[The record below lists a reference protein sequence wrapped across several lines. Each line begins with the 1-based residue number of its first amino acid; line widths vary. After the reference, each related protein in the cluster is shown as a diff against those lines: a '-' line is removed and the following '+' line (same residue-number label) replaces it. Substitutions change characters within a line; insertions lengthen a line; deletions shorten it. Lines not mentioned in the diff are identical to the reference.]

1 MYRIFLVEDDE
12 TIAKLVRRHL
22 EKWDYDV
29 HVVQKFDA
37 VMSEFASF
45 DPQLV
50 LMDIGL
56 PFYNGYHWCTEIRRV
71 SKVPVV
77 FLSSAADNMNI
88 VMAVSMGADDF
99 IAKPFDLDVLTVKIQ
114 AIIRRCYDF
123 GANNSVLEHNG
134 AMLNISD
141 ATITYD
147 DKRLELTKNELKI
160 LQTLFD
166 NKERI
171 VSRSLLMEKLWESDA
186 YVDENTLSVNVNRLR
201 KKLDSI
207 GLESFIVTKKG
218 LGYRLGWEVMAKI
231 QNKPHLTNF
240 IKQNYIWILMIVTMS
255 CIHLLYMYLIGARKQ
270 DLVYAAVLDAILLL
284 ITVLVGFFRY
294 SSKVKALSNALKR
307 PVEEQAQLPEATDD
321 VEILYHGLLENQ
333 SIARSESESSAA
345 IRQSQ
350 MRDYY
355 SMWVHQIKTPIS
367 AMKLLLEAERE
378 ELGQLICDDEQSQCQ
393 TADRTGG
400 NIGAAG
406 LNAALKQQAVL
417 TELSDNMDSLEDEL
431 FRIEEYVSMALQ
443 YQRVSSTENDFVLE
457 KVSVDGVIRDTIK
470 KYAKIMIRR
479 HIGINYSGT
488 GQKVYTDG
496 KWLAFMLEQ
505 ILSNAIKY
513 TPHGVVTIE
522 TAEEK
527 DRFFITIK
535 DTGIGIKA
543 EDLPRVFEKGYTG
556 YNGHADKKATGIGLY
571 LCRQMADKLGHT
583 IRMESEIG
591 KGTKVW
597 IGFDLDYAD
606 VRD

>member
-1 MYRIFLVEDDE
+1 
-12 TIAKLVRRHL
+12 
-22 EKWDYDV
+22 
-29 HVVQKFDA
+29 
-37 VMSEFASF
+37 
-45 DPQLV
+45 
-50 LMDIGL
+50 
-56 PFYNGYHWCTEIRRV
+56 
-71 SKVPVV
+71 
-77 FLSSAADNMNI
+77 
-88 VMAVSMGADDF
+88 
-99 IAKPFDLDVLTVKIQ
+99 
-114 AIIRRCYDF
+114 
-123 GANNSVLEHNG
+123 
-134 AMLNISD
+134 
-141 ATITYD
+141 
-147 DKRLELTKNELKI
+147 
-160 LQTLFD
+160 
-166 NKERI
+166 
-171 VSRSLLMEKLWESDA
+171 
-186 YVDENTLSVNVNRLR
+186 
-201 KKLDSI
+201 
-207 GLESFIVTKKG
+207 
-218 LGYRLGWEVMAKI
+218 
-231 QNKPHLTNF
+231 
-240 IKQNYIWILMIVTMS
+240 MIVTMS

-270 DLVYAAVLDAILLL
+270 DVVYAAVLDAILLL
-284 ITVLVGFFRY
+284 ITVFVGYLRY
-294 SSKVKALSNALKR
+294 SIKVKVLSNALKR

-321 VEILYHGLLENQ
+321 AEILYHRLLENQ

-345 IRQSQ
+345 VRQSR

-378 ELGQLICDDEQSQCQ
+378 ELGLLICDEE
-393 TADRTGG
+393 
-400 NIGAAG
+400 
-406 LNAALKQQAVL
+406 QQASL
-417 TELSDNMDSLEDEL
+417 KELSDNVALFEDEL

-488 GQKVYTDG
+488 GQEVYTDG

-513 TPHGVVTIE
+513 TPQGFVTIE

-583 IRMESEIG
+583 IRMESELG

-606 VRD
+606 TRD

>member
-1 MYRIFLVEDDE
+1 
-12 TIAKLVRRHL
+12 
-22 EKWDYDV
+22 
-29 HVVQKFDA
+29 
-37 VMSEFASF
+37 
-45 DPQLV
+45 
-50 LMDIGL
+50 
-56 PFYNGYHWCTEIRRV
+56 
-71 SKVPVV
+71 
-77 FLSSAADNMNI
+77 
-88 VMAVSMGADDF
+88 
-99 IAKPFDLDVLTVKIQ
+99 
-114 AIIRRCYDF
+114 
-123 GANNSVLEHNG
+123 
-134 AMLNISD
+134 
-141 ATITYD
+141 
-147 DKRLELTKNELKI
+147 
-160 LQTLFD
+160 
-166 NKERI
+166 
-171 VSRSLLMEKLWESDA
+171 
-186 YVDENTLSVNVNRLR
+186 
-201 KKLDSI
+201 
-207 GLESFIVTKKG
+207 
-218 LGYRLGWEVMAKI
+218 MAKT

-240 IKQNYIWILMIVTMS
+240 IKQNYIWILMIITMS

-270 DLVYAAVLDAILLL
+270 DVVYAAVLDAILLL
-284 ITVLVGFFRY
+284 IIVLVGFFRY

-321 VEILYHGLLENQ
+321 VQILYHRLLENQ

-345 IRQSQ
+345 VRQSQ

-378 ELGQLICDDEQSQCQ
+378 ELGQLMCDEEP
-393 TADRTGG
+393 
-400 NIGAAG
+400 
-406 LNAALKQQAVL
+406 QATL
-417 TELSDNMDSLEDEL
+417 TELSDNLDSFEDEL
-431 FRIEEYVSMALQ
+431 FRIEEYVGMALQ

-457 KVSVDGVIRDTIK
+457 KISLDGVIRDTIK

-488 GQKVYTDG
+488 KKQVYTDE
-496 KWLAFMLEQ
+496 KWLAFILEQ

-513 TPHGVVTIE
+513 TPQGFVTIE

-527 DRFFITIK
+527 DRFFITVK

-583 IRMESEIG
+583 IRMESELG

-606 VRD
+606 TRD

>member
-1 MYRIFLVEDDE
+1 
-12 TIAKLVRRHL
+12 
-22 EKWDYDV
+22 
-29 HVVQKFDA
+29 
-37 VMSEFASF
+37 
-45 DPQLV
+45 
-50 LMDIGL
+50 
-56 PFYNGYHWCTEIRRV
+56 
-71 SKVPVV
+71 
-77 FLSSAADNMNI
+77 
-88 VMAVSMGADDF
+88 
-99 IAKPFDLDVLTVKIQ
+99 
-114 AIIRRCYDF
+114 
-123 GANNSVLEHNG
+123 
-134 AMLNISD
+134 
-141 ATITYD
+141 
-147 DKRLELTKNELKI
+147 
-160 LQTLFD
+160 
-166 NKERI
+166 
-171 VSRSLLMEKLWESDA
+171 
-186 YVDENTLSVNVNRLR
+186 
-201 KKLDSI
+201 
-207 GLESFIVTKKG
+207 
-218 LGYRLGWEVMAKI
+218 MAKI

-240 IKQNYIWILMIVTMS
+240 IKRNYIWILMIVTMS
-255 CIHLLYMYLIGARKQ
+255 CVHLLYMYLIGARKQ

-307 PVEEQAQLPEATDD
+307 PVEEQAKLPEATDD
-321 VEILYHGLLENQ
+321 VEMLYHRLLENQ
-333 SIARSESESSAA
+333 SIARSEAESSAA

-378 ELGQLICDDEQSQCQ
+378 ELGLLICDEE
-393 TADRTGG
+393 
-400 NIGAAG
+400 
-406 LNAALKQQAVL
+406 QQASL
-417 TELSDNMDSLEDEL
+417 KELSDNVASFEDEL

-488 GQKVYTDG
+488 GQDVYTDG

-513 TPHGVVTIE
+513 TPQGGVTIE

>member
-1 MYRIFLVEDDE
+1 
-12 TIAKLVRRHL
+12 
-22 EKWDYDV
+22 
-29 HVVQKFDA
+29 
-37 VMSEFASF
+37 
-45 DPQLV
+45 
-50 LMDIGL
+50 
-56 PFYNGYHWCTEIRRV
+56 
-71 SKVPVV
+71 
-77 FLSSAADNMNI
+77 
-88 VMAVSMGADDF
+88 
-99 IAKPFDLDVLTVKIQ
+99 
-114 AIIRRCYDF
+114 
-123 GANNSVLEHNG
+123 
-134 AMLNISD
+134 
-141 ATITYD
+141 
-147 DKRLELTKNELKI
+147 
-160 LQTLFD
+160 
-166 NKERI
+166 
-171 VSRSLLMEKLWESDA
+171 
-186 YVDENTLSVNVNRLR
+186 
-201 KKLDSI
+201 
-207 GLESFIVTKKG
+207 
-218 LGYRLGWEVMAKI
+218 
-231 QNKPHLTNF
+231 
-240 IKQNYIWILMIVTMS
+240 MIVTMS

-270 DLVYAAVLDAILLL
+270 DVVYAAVLDAMIII
-284 ITVLVGFFRY
+284 ITVLAGFLGY
-294 SSKVKALSNALKR
+294 SSKVKALSNALER
-307 PVEEQAQLPEATDD
+307 PVEEQAQLPEAADD
-321 VEILYHGLLENQ
+321 VEMLYHRLLENQ

-378 ELGQLICDDEQSQCQ
+378 ELGLLICDEE
-393 TADRTGG
+393 
-400 NIGAAG
+400 
-406 LNAALKQQAVL
+406 QQASL
-417 TELSDNMDSLEDEL
+417 KELSDNVASFEDEL

-488 GQKVYTDG
+488 GQDVYTDG

-513 TPHGVVTIE
+513 TPQGGVTIE

-583 IRMESEIG
+583 IRMESELG

-606 VRD
+606 TRD

>member
-1 MYRIFLVEDDE
+1 
-12 TIAKLVRRHL
+12 
-22 EKWDYDV
+22 
-29 HVVQKFDA
+29 
-37 VMSEFASF
+37 
-45 DPQLV
+45 
-50 LMDIGL
+50 
-56 PFYNGYHWCTEIRRV
+56 
-71 SKVPVV
+71 
-77 FLSSAADNMNI
+77 
-88 VMAVSMGADDF
+88 
-99 IAKPFDLDVLTVKIQ
+99 
-114 AIIRRCYDF
+114 
-123 GANNSVLEHNG
+123 
-134 AMLNISD
+134 
-141 ATITYD
+141 
-147 DKRLELTKNELKI
+147 
-160 LQTLFD
+160 
-166 NKERI
+166 
-171 VSRSLLMEKLWESDA
+171 
-186 YVDENTLSVNVNRLR
+186 
-201 KKLDSI
+201 
-207 GLESFIVTKKG
+207 
-218 LGYRLGWEVMAKI
+218 
-231 QNKPHLTNF
+231 
-240 IKQNYIWILMIVTMS
+240 MIVTMS

-321 VEILYHGLLENQ
+321 VEMLYHRLLENQ

-378 ELGQLICDDEQSQCQ
+378 ELGQLICDDEQSQY
-393 TADRTGG
+393 
-400 NIGAAG
+400 
-406 LNAALKQQAVL
+406 L
-417 TELSDNMDSLEDEL
+417 LSDNMDSFEDEL

-488 GQKVYTDG
+488 GQEVYTDG

-513 TPHGVVTIE
+513 TPQGFVTIE

-597 IGFDLDYAD
+597 IGFELDYAD

>member
-1 MYRIFLVEDDE
+1 
-12 TIAKLVRRHL
+12 
-22 EKWDYDV
+22 
-29 HVVQKFDA
+29 
-37 VMSEFASF
+37 
-45 DPQLV
+45 
-50 LMDIGL
+50 
-56 PFYNGYHWCTEIRRV
+56 
-71 SKVPVV
+71 
-77 FLSSAADNMNI
+77 
-88 VMAVSMGADDF
+88 
-99 IAKPFDLDVLTVKIQ
+99 
-114 AIIRRCYDF
+114 
-123 GANNSVLEHNG
+123 
-134 AMLNISD
+134 
-141 ATITYD
+141 
-147 DKRLELTKNELKI
+147 
-160 LQTLFD
+160 
-166 NKERI
+166 
-171 VSRSLLMEKLWESDA
+171 
-186 YVDENTLSVNVNRLR
+186 
-201 KKLDSI
+201 
-207 GLESFIVTKKG
+207 
-218 LGYRLGWEVMAKI
+218 
-231 QNKPHLTNF
+231 
-240 IKQNYIWILMIVTMS
+240 MIVTMS

-270 DLVYAAVLDAILLL
+270 DVVYAAVLDAILLL

-321 VEILYHGLLENQ
+321 VEMLYQRLLENQ

-367 AMKLLLEAERE
+367 AMKLLLEVERE
-378 ELGQLICDDEQSQCQ
+378 ELGQLICDDEQSQY
-393 TADRTGG
+393 
-400 NIGAAG
+400 
-406 LNAALKQQAVL
+406 L
-417 TELSDNMDSLEDEL
+417 LSDNMDSFEDEL
-431 FRIEEYVSMALQ
+431 FRIEEYVGMALQ

-470 KYAKIMIRR
+470 KYEKIMIRR

-488 GQKVYTDG
+488 GQEVYTDG

-513 TPHGVVTIE
+513 TPQGVVTIE

-597 IGFDLDYAD
+597 IGFDLDCAD
-606 VRD
+606 TRD

>member
-1 MYRIFLVEDDE
+1 
-12 TIAKLVRRHL
+12 
-22 EKWDYDV
+22 
-29 HVVQKFDA
+29 
-37 VMSEFASF
+37 
-45 DPQLV
+45 
-50 LMDIGL
+50 
-56 PFYNGYHWCTEIRRV
+56 
-71 SKVPVV
+71 
-77 FLSSAADNMNI
+77 
-88 VMAVSMGADDF
+88 
-99 IAKPFDLDVLTVKIQ
+99 
-114 AIIRRCYDF
+114 
-123 GANNSVLEHNG
+123 
-134 AMLNISD
+134 
-141 ATITYD
+141 
-147 DKRLELTKNELKI
+147 
-160 LQTLFD
+160 
-166 NKERI
+166 
-171 VSRSLLMEKLWESDA
+171 
-186 YVDENTLSVNVNRLR
+186 
-201 KKLDSI
+201 
-207 GLESFIVTKKG
+207 
-218 LGYRLGWEVMAKI
+218 MAKT

-270 DLVYAAVLDAILLL
+270 DLVYAVVLDAILLL

-307 PVEEQAQLPEATDD
+307 PVEEQAQLPEAIDD
-321 VEILYHGLLENQ
+321 VEMLYQRLLENQ
-333 SIARSESESSAA
+333 SIARSEAESSAA

-367 AMKLLLEAERE
+367 AMKLLLEVERE
-378 ELGQLICDDEQSQCQ
+378 ELGQLICDDEQSQY
-393 TADRTGG
+393 
-400 NIGAAG
+400 
-406 LNAALKQQAVL
+406 L
-417 TELSDNMDSLEDEL
+417 LSDNMDSFEDEL

-488 GQKVYTDG
+488 GQEVYTDG

-513 TPHGVVTIE
+513 TPQGVVTIE

-543 EDLPRVFEKGYTG
+543 DDLPRVFEKGYTG

-591 KGTKVW
+591 KETKVW

-606 VRD
+606 TRD

>member
-1 MYRIFLVEDDE
+1 
-12 TIAKLVRRHL
+12 
-22 EKWDYDV
+22 
-29 HVVQKFDA
+29 
-37 VMSEFASF
+37 
-45 DPQLV
+45 
-50 LMDIGL
+50 
-56 PFYNGYHWCTEIRRV
+56 
-71 SKVPVV
+71 
-77 FLSSAADNMNI
+77 
-88 VMAVSMGADDF
+88 
-99 IAKPFDLDVLTVKIQ
+99 
-114 AIIRRCYDF
+114 
-123 GANNSVLEHNG
+123 
-134 AMLNISD
+134 
-141 ATITYD
+141 
-147 DKRLELTKNELKI
+147 
-160 LQTLFD
+160 
-166 NKERI
+166 
-171 VSRSLLMEKLWESDA
+171 
-186 YVDENTLSVNVNRLR
+186 
-201 KKLDSI
+201 
-207 GLESFIVTKKG
+207 
-218 LGYRLGWEVMAKI
+218 MAKI

-294 SSKVKALSNALKR
+294 SSKVKALSNALKC
-307 PVEEQAQLPEATDD
+307 PVEEQAQLQEATDD
-321 VEILYHGLLENQ
+321 VEMLYHRLLENQ

-378 ELGQLICDDEQSQCQ
+378 ALGQLICDDEQSQCHIG
-393 TADRTGG
+393 DMTGG
-400 NIGAAG
+400 NIGAA
-406 LNAALKQQAVL
+406 LKQQAAL
-417 TELSDNMDSLEDEL
+417 TELSDNVASFEDEL

-488 GQKVYTDG
+488 GQEVYTDG

-513 TPHGVVTIE
+513 TPQGVVTIE

-527 DRFFITIK
+527 ERFFITIK

-597 IGFDLDYAD
+597 IGFDLDYTD

>member
-1 MYRIFLVEDDE
+1 
-12 TIAKLVRRHL
+12 
-22 EKWDYDV
+22 
-29 HVVQKFDA
+29 
-37 VMSEFASF
+37 
-45 DPQLV
+45 
-50 LMDIGL
+50 
-56 PFYNGYHWCTEIRRV
+56 
-71 SKVPVV
+71 
-77 FLSSAADNMNI
+77 
-88 VMAVSMGADDF
+88 
-99 IAKPFDLDVLTVKIQ
+99 
-114 AIIRRCYDF
+114 
-123 GANNSVLEHNG
+123 
-134 AMLNISD
+134 
-141 ATITYD
+141 
-147 DKRLELTKNELKI
+147 
-160 LQTLFD
+160 
-166 NKERI
+166 
-171 VSRSLLMEKLWESDA
+171 
-186 YVDENTLSVNVNRLR
+186 
-201 KKLDSI
+201 
-207 GLESFIVTKKG
+207 
-218 LGYRLGWEVMAKI
+218 MAKI

-270 DLVYAAVLDAILLL
+270 DLVYAAALDAILLL

-321 VEILYHGLLENQ
+321 VEMLYQRLLENQ

-367 AMKLLLEAERE
+367 AMKLLLEVERE
-378 ELGQLICDDEQSQCQ
+378 ELGQLICDDEQSQY
-393 TADRTGG
+393 
-400 NIGAAG
+400 
-406 LNAALKQQAVL
+406 L
-417 TELSDNMDSLEDEL
+417 LSDNMDSFEDEL

-488 GQKVYTDG
+488 GQEVYTDG

-513 TPHGVVTIE
+513 TPQGFVTIE

-606 VRD
+606 TRD

>member
-1 MYRIFLVEDDE
+1 
-12 TIAKLVRRHL
+12 
-22 EKWDYDV
+22 
-29 HVVQKFDA
+29 
-37 VMSEFASF
+37 
-45 DPQLV
+45 
-50 LMDIGL
+50 
-56 PFYNGYHWCTEIRRV
+56 
-71 SKVPVV
+71 
-77 FLSSAADNMNI
+77 
-88 VMAVSMGADDF
+88 
-99 IAKPFDLDVLTVKIQ
+99 
-114 AIIRRCYDF
+114 
-123 GANNSVLEHNG
+123 
-134 AMLNISD
+134 
-141 ATITYD
+141 
-147 DKRLELTKNELKI
+147 
-160 LQTLFD
+160 
-166 NKERI
+166 
-171 VSRSLLMEKLWESDA
+171 
-186 YVDENTLSVNVNRLR
+186 
-201 KKLDSI
+201 
-207 GLESFIVTKKG
+207 
-218 LGYRLGWEVMAKI
+218 
-231 QNKPHLTNF
+231 
-240 IKQNYIWILMIVTMS
+240 MIVTMS

-321 VEILYHGLLENQ
+321 VEILYHRLLENQ

-378 ELGQLICDDEQSQCQ
+378 ELGQLMCDDEQSQC
-393 TADRTGG
+393 
-400 NIGAAG
+400 
-406 LNAALKQQAVL
+406 L
-417 TELSDNMDSLEDEL
+417 LSDNMDSFEDEL

-479 HIGINYSGT
+479 HIGMNYSGT
-488 GQKVYTDG
+488 VQEVYTDG
-496 KWLAFMLEQ
+496 KWLAFILEQ

-513 TPHGVVTIE
+513 TPQGVVTIE

-583 IRMESEIG
+583 IRIESEIG

-606 VRD
+606 TRD

>member
-1 MYRIFLVEDDE
+1 
-12 TIAKLVRRHL
+12 
-22 EKWDYDV
+22 
-29 HVVQKFDA
+29 
-37 VMSEFASF
+37 
-45 DPQLV
+45 
-50 LMDIGL
+50 
-56 PFYNGYHWCTEIRRV
+56 
-71 SKVPVV
+71 
-77 FLSSAADNMNI
+77 
-88 VMAVSMGADDF
+88 
-99 IAKPFDLDVLTVKIQ
+99 
-114 AIIRRCYDF
+114 
-123 GANNSVLEHNG
+123 
-134 AMLNISD
+134 
-141 ATITYD
+141 
-147 DKRLELTKNELKI
+147 
-160 LQTLFD
+160 
-166 NKERI
+166 
-171 VSRSLLMEKLWESDA
+171 
-186 YVDENTLSVNVNRLR
+186 
-201 KKLDSI
+201 
-207 GLESFIVTKKG
+207 
-218 LGYRLGWEVMAKI
+218 
-231 QNKPHLTNF
+231 
-240 IKQNYIWILMIVTMS
+240 MIVTMS

-294 SSKVKALSNALKR
+294 SSKVKALSNALNR

-321 VEILYHGLLENQ
+321 VEMLYHRLLENQ
-333 SIARSESESSAA
+333 SIARNESESSAA

-367 AMKLLLEAERE
+367 AMKLLLEVERE
-378 ELGQLICDDEQSQCQ
+378 ELGQLMCDDEQSQY
-393 TADRTGG
+393 
-400 NIGAAG
+400 
-406 LNAALKQQAVL
+406 L
-417 TELSDNMDSLEDEL
+417 LSDNMDSFEDEL

-488 GQKVYTDG
+488 GQDVYTDG

-513 TPHGVVTIE
+513 TPQGFVTIE

-543 EDLPRVFEKGYTG
+543 ENLPLVFEKGYTG

-606 VRD
+606 TRD

>member
-1 MYRIFLVEDDE
+1 
-12 TIAKLVRRHL
+12 
-22 EKWDYDV
+22 
-29 HVVQKFDA
+29 
-37 VMSEFASF
+37 
-45 DPQLV
+45 
-50 LMDIGL
+50 
-56 PFYNGYHWCTEIRRV
+56 
-71 SKVPVV
+71 
-77 FLSSAADNMNI
+77 
-88 VMAVSMGADDF
+88 
-99 IAKPFDLDVLTVKIQ
+99 
-114 AIIRRCYDF
+114 
-123 GANNSVLEHNG
+123 
-134 AMLNISD
+134 
-141 ATITYD
+141 
-147 DKRLELTKNELKI
+147 
-160 LQTLFD
+160 
-166 NKERI
+166 
-171 VSRSLLMEKLWESDA
+171 
-186 YVDENTLSVNVNRLR
+186 
-201 KKLDSI
+201 
-207 GLESFIVTKKG
+207 
-218 LGYRLGWEVMAKI
+218 MAKT

-270 DLVYAAVLDAILLL
+270 DVVYAAVLDAILLL
-284 ITVLVGFFRY
+284 ITVFVGYLRY
-294 SSKVKALSNALKR
+294 SIKVKVLSNALKR

-321 VEILYHGLLENQ
+321 VEILYHRLLENQ

-345 IRQSQ
+345 VRQSQ

-378 ELGQLICDDEQSQCQ
+378 ELGQLMCDEE
-393 TADRTGG
+393 
-400 NIGAAG
+400 
-406 LNAALKQQAVL
+406 QQAAFK
-417 TELSDNMDSLEDEL
+417 ELSDNLDLFEDEL

-457 KVSVDGVIRDTIK
+457 KISLDGVIRDTIK

-488 GQKVYTDG
+488 KKQVYTDE
-496 KWLAFMLEQ
+496 KWLAFILEQ

-513 TPHGVVTIE
+513 TPQGFVTIE

-606 VRD
+606 TRD

>member
-1 MYRIFLVEDDE
+1 
-12 TIAKLVRRHL
+12 
-22 EKWDYDV
+22 
-29 HVVQKFDA
+29 
-37 VMSEFASF
+37 
-45 DPQLV
+45 
-50 LMDIGL
+50 
-56 PFYNGYHWCTEIRRV
+56 
-71 SKVPVV
+71 
-77 FLSSAADNMNI
+77 
-88 VMAVSMGADDF
+88 
-99 IAKPFDLDVLTVKIQ
+99 
-114 AIIRRCYDF
+114 
-123 GANNSVLEHNG
+123 
-134 AMLNISD
+134 
-141 ATITYD
+141 
-147 DKRLELTKNELKI
+147 
-160 LQTLFD
+160 
-166 NKERI
+166 
-171 VSRSLLMEKLWESDA
+171 
-186 YVDENTLSVNVNRLR
+186 
-201 KKLDSI
+201 
-207 GLESFIVTKKG
+207 
-218 LGYRLGWEVMAKI
+218 
-231 QNKPHLTNF
+231 
-240 IKQNYIWILMIVTMS
+240 MIVTMS

-270 DLVYAAVLDAILLL
+270 DVVYAAVLDAILLL

-294 SSKVKALSNALKR
+294 SSKVKALSNALER
-307 PVEEQAQLPEATDD
+307 PDEEQAQLPEATDD
-321 VEILYHGLLENQ
+321 VEMLYQRLLENQ

-367 AMKLLLEAERE
+367 AMKLLLEVERE
-378 ELGQLICDDEQSQCQ
+378 ELGQLICDDEQSQY
-393 TADRTGG
+393 
-400 NIGAAG
+400 
-406 LNAALKQQAVL
+406 L
-417 TELSDNMDSLEDEL
+417 LSDNMDSFEDEL

-457 KVSVDGVIRDTIK
+457 KVSVDGVIRDAIK

-488 GQKVYTDG
+488 GQEVYTDG

-513 TPHGVVTIE
+513 TPQGFVTIE

-606 VRD
+606 TRD

>member
-1 MYRIFLVEDDE
+1 
-12 TIAKLVRRHL
+12 
-22 EKWDYDV
+22 
-29 HVVQKFDA
+29 
-37 VMSEFASF
+37 
-45 DPQLV
+45 
-50 LMDIGL
+50 
-56 PFYNGYHWCTEIRRV
+56 
-71 SKVPVV
+71 
-77 FLSSAADNMNI
+77 
-88 VMAVSMGADDF
+88 
-99 IAKPFDLDVLTVKIQ
+99 
-114 AIIRRCYDF
+114 
-123 GANNSVLEHNG
+123 
-134 AMLNISD
+134 
-141 ATITYD
+141 
-147 DKRLELTKNELKI
+147 
-160 LQTLFD
+160 
-166 NKERI
+166 
-171 VSRSLLMEKLWESDA
+171 
-186 YVDENTLSVNVNRLR
+186 
-201 KKLDSI
+201 
-207 GLESFIVTKKG
+207 
-218 LGYRLGWEVMAKI
+218 MAKT

-270 DLVYAAVLDAILLL
+270 DVVYAAVLDAILLL

-321 VEILYHGLLENQ
+321 VEILYHRLLENQ

-345 IRQSQ
+345 VRQSR

-378 ELGQLICDDEQSQCQ
+378 ELGQLMCDEE
-393 TADRTGG
+393 
-400 NIGAAG
+400 
-406 LNAALKQQAVL
+406 QQAAFK
-417 TELSDNMDSLEDEL
+417 ELSDNLDSFEDEL

-457 KVSVDGVIRDTIK
+457 KISLDGVIRDTIK

-488 GQKVYTDG
+488 KKQVYTDE
-496 KWLAFMLEQ
+496 KWLAFILEQ

-513 TPHGVVTIE
+513 TPQGVVTIE

-583 IRMESEIG
+583 IRMESELG

-606 VRD
+606 TRD

>member
-1 MYRIFLVEDDE
+1 
-12 TIAKLVRRHL
+12 
-22 EKWDYDV
+22 
-29 HVVQKFDA
+29 
-37 VMSEFASF
+37 
-45 DPQLV
+45 
-50 LMDIGL
+50 
-56 PFYNGYHWCTEIRRV
+56 
-71 SKVPVV
+71 
-77 FLSSAADNMNI
+77 
-88 VMAVSMGADDF
+88 
-99 IAKPFDLDVLTVKIQ
+99 
-114 AIIRRCYDF
+114 
-123 GANNSVLEHNG
+123 
-134 AMLNISD
+134 
-141 ATITYD
+141 
-147 DKRLELTKNELKI
+147 
-160 LQTLFD
+160 
-166 NKERI
+166 
-171 VSRSLLMEKLWESDA
+171 
-186 YVDENTLSVNVNRLR
+186 
-201 KKLDSI
+201 
-207 GLESFIVTKKG
+207 
-218 LGYRLGWEVMAKI
+218 MAKT

-240 IKQNYIWILMIVTMS
+240 IKQNYIWILMIITMS

-270 DLVYAAVLDAILLL
+270 DVVYAAVLDAILLL

-321 VEILYHGLLENQ
+321 VEILYHRLLENQ

-345 IRQSQ
+345 VRQSR

-378 ELGQLICDDEQSQCQ
+378 ELGQLMCDEEQSQCRI
-393 TADRTGG
+393 ADMNGC
-400 NIGAAG
+400 NISATELNISE
-406 LNAALKQQAVL
+406 LNASGKQQIVY
-417 TELSDNMDSLEDEL
+417 TELSDNLDSFEDEL

-457 KVSVDGVIRDTIK
+457 KVSLDGVIRDTIK

-488 GQKVYTDG
+488 KKQVYTDE
-496 KWLAFMLEQ
+496 KWLEFILEQ

-513 TPHGVVTIE
+513 TPKGFVTIE

-583 IRMESEIG
+583 IRMESELG

-606 VRD
+606 TRD

>member
-45 DPQLV
+45 DPHLV

-218 LGYRLGWEVMAKI
+218 LGYRLGCEVMAKI

-321 VEILYHGLLENQ
+321 VEILYHRLLENQ

-378 ELGQLICDDEQSQCQ
+378 ELGQLICDDEQSQCHIG
-393 TADRTGG
+393 DMTGG

-417 TELSDNMDSLEDEL
+417 TELSDNMDSFEDEL

-583 IRMESEIG
+583 IHMGSEIG

-606 VRD
+606 TRD

>member
-1 MYRIFLVEDDE
+1 
-12 TIAKLVRRHL
+12 
-22 EKWDYDV
+22 
-29 HVVQKFDA
+29 
-37 VMSEFASF
+37 
-45 DPQLV
+45 
-50 LMDIGL
+50 
-56 PFYNGYHWCTEIRRV
+56 
-71 SKVPVV
+71 
-77 FLSSAADNMNI
+77 
-88 VMAVSMGADDF
+88 
-99 IAKPFDLDVLTVKIQ
+99 
-114 AIIRRCYDF
+114 
-123 GANNSVLEHNG
+123 
-134 AMLNISD
+134 
-141 ATITYD
+141 
-147 DKRLELTKNELKI
+147 
-160 LQTLFD
+160 
-166 NKERI
+166 
-171 VSRSLLMEKLWESDA
+171 
-186 YVDENTLSVNVNRLR
+186 
-201 KKLDSI
+201 
-207 GLESFIVTKKG
+207 
-218 LGYRLGWEVMAKI
+218 
-231 QNKPHLTNF
+231 
-240 IKQNYIWILMIVTMS
+240 MIVTMS

-270 DLVYAAVLDAILLL
+270 DMVYAAVLDAILLL

-321 VEILYHGLLENQ
+321 VEILYHRLLENQ

-345 IRQSQ
+345 VRQSR

-367 AMKLLLEAERE
+367 AMKLLLEVERE
-378 ELGQLICDDEQSQCQ
+378 ELGQLICDDEQSQY
-393 TADRTGG
+393 
-400 NIGAAG
+400 
-406 LNAALKQQAVL
+406 L
-417 TELSDNMDSLEDEL
+417 LSDNMDSFEDEL

-488 GQKVYTDG
+488 GQEVYTDG

-513 TPHGVVTIE
+513 TPQGIVTIE

-606 VRD
+606 TRD

>member
-1 MYRIFLVEDDE
+1 
-12 TIAKLVRRHL
+12 
-22 EKWDYDV
+22 
-29 HVVQKFDA
+29 
-37 VMSEFASF
+37 
-45 DPQLV
+45 
-50 LMDIGL
+50 
-56 PFYNGYHWCTEIRRV
+56 
-71 SKVPVV
+71 
-77 FLSSAADNMNI
+77 
-88 VMAVSMGADDF
+88 
-99 IAKPFDLDVLTVKIQ
+99 
-114 AIIRRCYDF
+114 
-123 GANNSVLEHNG
+123 
-134 AMLNISD
+134 
-141 ATITYD
+141 
-147 DKRLELTKNELKI
+147 
-160 LQTLFD
+160 
-166 NKERI
+166 
-171 VSRSLLMEKLWESDA
+171 
-186 YVDENTLSVNVNRLR
+186 
-201 KKLDSI
+201 
-207 GLESFIVTKKG
+207 
-218 LGYRLGWEVMAKI
+218 MAKT

-240 IKQNYIWILMIVTMS
+240 IKQNYIWILMIITMS

-270 DLVYAAVLDAILLL
+270 DVVYAAVLDAILLL

-307 PVEEQAQLPEATDD
+307 PVEEQAQLTEATDD
-321 VEILYHGLLENQ
+321 VEILYHRLLENQ

-345 IRQSQ
+345 VRQSH

-378 ELGQLICDDEQSQCQ
+378 ELGQLMCDEE
-393 TADRTGG
+393 
-400 NIGAAG
+400 
-406 LNAALKQQAVL
+406 QQAAL
-417 TELSDNMDSLEDEL
+417 TELSDNLDSFEDEL

-457 KVSVDGVIRDTIK
+457 KVSLDGVIRDTIK

-488 GQKVYTDG
+488 KKQVYTDE
-496 KWLAFMLEQ
+496 KWLAFILEQ

-513 TPHGVVTIE
+513 TPKGFVTIE

-606 VRD
+606 MRD

>member
-1 MYRIFLVEDDE
+1 
-12 TIAKLVRRHL
+12 
-22 EKWDYDV
+22 
-29 HVVQKFDA
+29 
-37 VMSEFASF
+37 
-45 DPQLV
+45 
-50 LMDIGL
+50 
-56 PFYNGYHWCTEIRRV
+56 
-71 SKVPVV
+71 
-77 FLSSAADNMNI
+77 
-88 VMAVSMGADDF
+88 
-99 IAKPFDLDVLTVKIQ
+99 
-114 AIIRRCYDF
+114 
-123 GANNSVLEHNG
+123 
-134 AMLNISD
+134 
-141 ATITYD
+141 
-147 DKRLELTKNELKI
+147 
-160 LQTLFD
+160 
-166 NKERI
+166 
-171 VSRSLLMEKLWESDA
+171 
-186 YVDENTLSVNVNRLR
+186 
-201 KKLDSI
+201 
-207 GLESFIVTKKG
+207 
-218 LGYRLGWEVMAKI
+218 MAKI
-231 QNKPHLTNF
+231 QNKQHLTNF

-321 VEILYHGLLENQ
+321 VEMLYHRLLENQ

-378 ELGQLICDDEQSQCQ
+378 ELGQLICDDEQSQCHIG
-393 TADRTGG
+393 DMTGG
-400 NIGAAG
+400 NIGAA
-406 LNAALKQQAVL
+406 LKQQAAL
-417 TELSDNMDSLEDEL
+417 TELSDNVASFEDEL

-479 HIGINYSGT
+479 HIGIDYSGT
-488 GQKVYTDG
+488 GQEVYTDG

-543 EDLPRVFEKGYTG
+543 EDLPRVFEKGY
-556 YNGHADKKATGIGLY
+556 NGHADKKATGIGLY

>member
-1 MYRIFLVEDDE
+1 
-12 TIAKLVRRHL
+12 
-22 EKWDYDV
+22 
-29 HVVQKFDA
+29 
-37 VMSEFASF
+37 
-45 DPQLV
+45 
-50 LMDIGL
+50 
-56 PFYNGYHWCTEIRRV
+56 
-71 SKVPVV
+71 
-77 FLSSAADNMNI
+77 
-88 VMAVSMGADDF
+88 
-99 IAKPFDLDVLTVKIQ
+99 
-114 AIIRRCYDF
+114 
-123 GANNSVLEHNG
+123 
-134 AMLNISD
+134 
-141 ATITYD
+141 
-147 DKRLELTKNELKI
+147 
-160 LQTLFD
+160 
-166 NKERI
+166 
-171 VSRSLLMEKLWESDA
+171 
-186 YVDENTLSVNVNRLR
+186 
-201 KKLDSI
+201 
-207 GLESFIVTKKG
+207 
-218 LGYRLGWEVMAKI
+218 
-231 QNKPHLTNF
+231 
-240 IKQNYIWILMIVTMS
+240 MIVTMS

-270 DLVYAAVLDAILLL
+270 DVVYAAVLDAMIII
-284 ITVLVGFFRY
+284 ITVLAGFLGY
-294 SSKVKALSNALKR
+294 SSKVKALSNALER
-307 PVEEQAQLPEATDD
+307 PVEEQAQLPEAADD
-321 VEILYHGLLENQ
+321 VEMLYHRLLENQ

-378 ELGQLICDDEQSQCQ
+378 ELGQLICDDEQSQC
-393 TADRTGG
+393 
-400 NIGAAG
+400 
-406 LNAALKQQAVL
+406 L
-417 TELSDNMDSLEDEL
+417 LSDNMDSFEDEL

-479 HIGINYSGT
+479 HIGMNYSGT
-488 GQKVYTDG
+488 VQEVYTGG
-496 KWLAFMLEQ
+496 KWLAFILEQ
-505 ILSNAIKY
+505 LLSNAIKY
-513 TPHGVVTIE
+513 TPQGVVTIE

-597 IGFDLDYAD
+597 IGFDLDYSD

>member
-1 MYRIFLVEDDE
+1 
-12 TIAKLVRRHL
+12 
-22 EKWDYDV
+22 
-29 HVVQKFDA
+29 
-37 VMSEFASF
+37 
-45 DPQLV
+45 
-50 LMDIGL
+50 
-56 PFYNGYHWCTEIRRV
+56 
-71 SKVPVV
+71 
-77 FLSSAADNMNI
+77 
-88 VMAVSMGADDF
+88 
-99 IAKPFDLDVLTVKIQ
+99 
-114 AIIRRCYDF
+114 
-123 GANNSVLEHNG
+123 
-134 AMLNISD
+134 
-141 ATITYD
+141 
-147 DKRLELTKNELKI
+147 
-160 LQTLFD
+160 
-166 NKERI
+166 
-171 VSRSLLMEKLWESDA
+171 
-186 YVDENTLSVNVNRLR
+186 
-201 KKLDSI
+201 
-207 GLESFIVTKKG
+207 
-218 LGYRLGWEVMAKI
+218 MAKI

-307 PVEEQAQLPEATDD
+307 PVEEQAQLQEATDD
-321 VEILYHGLLENQ
+321 VEMLYHRLLENQ

-367 AMKLLLEAERE
+367 AMKLLLEVERE
-378 ELGQLICDDEQSQCQ
+378 ELGQLICDDEQSQY
-393 TADRTGG
+393 
-400 NIGAAG
+400 
-406 LNAALKQQAVL
+406 L
-417 TELSDNMDSLEDEL
+417 LSDNMDSFEDEL

-488 GQKVYTDG
+488 GQEVYTDG

-513 TPHGVVTIE
+513 TPQGGVTIE

>member
-1 MYRIFLVEDDE
+1 
-12 TIAKLVRRHL
+12 
-22 EKWDYDV
+22 
-29 HVVQKFDA
+29 
-37 VMSEFASF
+37 
-45 DPQLV
+45 
-50 LMDIGL
+50 
-56 PFYNGYHWCTEIRRV
+56 
-71 SKVPVV
+71 
-77 FLSSAADNMNI
+77 
-88 VMAVSMGADDF
+88 
-99 IAKPFDLDVLTVKIQ
+99 
-114 AIIRRCYDF
+114 
-123 GANNSVLEHNG
+123 
-134 AMLNISD
+134 
-141 ATITYD
+141 
-147 DKRLELTKNELKI
+147 
-160 LQTLFD
+160 
-166 NKERI
+166 
-171 VSRSLLMEKLWESDA
+171 
-186 YVDENTLSVNVNRLR
+186 
-201 KKLDSI
+201 
-207 GLESFIVTKKG
+207 
-218 LGYRLGWEVMAKI
+218 MAKI

-321 VEILYHGLLENQ
+321 VEMLYQRLLENQ

-367 AMKLLLEAERE
+367 AMKLLLEVERE
-378 ELGQLICDDEQSQCQ
+378 ELGQLICDDEQSQY
-393 TADRTGG
+393 
-400 NIGAAG
+400 
-406 LNAALKQQAVL
+406 L
-417 TELSDNMDSLEDEL
+417 LSDNMDSFEDEL

-479 HIGINYSGT
+479 HIGIDYSGT
-488 GQKVYTDG
+488 GQEVYTDG

>member
-1 MYRIFLVEDDE
+1 
-12 TIAKLVRRHL
+12 
-22 EKWDYDV
+22 
-29 HVVQKFDA
+29 
-37 VMSEFASF
+37 
-45 DPQLV
+45 
-50 LMDIGL
+50 
-56 PFYNGYHWCTEIRRV
+56 
-71 SKVPVV
+71 
-77 FLSSAADNMNI
+77 
-88 VMAVSMGADDF
+88 
-99 IAKPFDLDVLTVKIQ
+99 
-114 AIIRRCYDF
+114 
-123 GANNSVLEHNG
+123 
-134 AMLNISD
+134 
-141 ATITYD
+141 
-147 DKRLELTKNELKI
+147 
-160 LQTLFD
+160 
-166 NKERI
+166 
-171 VSRSLLMEKLWESDA
+171 
-186 YVDENTLSVNVNRLR
+186 
-201 KKLDSI
+201 
-207 GLESFIVTKKG
+207 
-218 LGYRLGWEVMAKI
+218 MAKI

-240 IKQNYIWILMIVTMS
+240 IKQNYIWIPMIVTMS

-284 ITVLVGFFRY
+284 VTVLVGFFRY

-321 VEILYHGLLENQ
+321 VEMLYQRLLENQ

-367 AMKLLLEAERE
+367 AMKLLLEVERE
-378 ELGQLICDDEQSQCQ
+378 ELGQLICDDEQSQY
-393 TADRTGG
+393 
-400 NIGAAG
+400 
-406 LNAALKQQAVL
+406 L
-417 TELSDNMDSLEDEL
+417 LSDNMDSFEDEL

-488 GQKVYTDG
+488 GQEVYTDG

-513 TPHGVVTIE
+513 TPQGFVTIE

-606 VRD
+606 TRD

>member
-1 MYRIFLVEDDE
+1 
-12 TIAKLVRRHL
+12 
-22 EKWDYDV
+22 
-29 HVVQKFDA
+29 
-37 VMSEFASF
+37 
-45 DPQLV
+45 
-50 LMDIGL
+50 
-56 PFYNGYHWCTEIRRV
+56 
-71 SKVPVV
+71 
-77 FLSSAADNMNI
+77 
-88 VMAVSMGADDF
+88 
-99 IAKPFDLDVLTVKIQ
+99 
-114 AIIRRCYDF
+114 
-123 GANNSVLEHNG
+123 
-134 AMLNISD
+134 
-141 ATITYD
+141 
-147 DKRLELTKNELKI
+147 
-160 LQTLFD
+160 
-166 NKERI
+166 
-171 VSRSLLMEKLWESDA
+171 
-186 YVDENTLSVNVNRLR
+186 
-201 KKLDSI
+201 
-207 GLESFIVTKKG
+207 
-218 LGYRLGWEVMAKI
+218 
-231 QNKPHLTNF
+231 
-240 IKQNYIWILMIVTMS
+240 MIVTMS

-270 DLVYAAVLDAILLL
+270 DVVYAAVLDAILLL

-307 PVEEQAQLPEATDD
+307 PVEEQAQLPEAADD
-321 VEILYHGLLENQ
+321 VEILYHRLLENQ

-378 ELGQLICDDEQSQCQ
+378 ELGQLMCDDEQSQC
-393 TADRTGG
+393 
-400 NIGAAG
+400 
-406 LNAALKQQAVL
+406 L
-417 TELSDNMDSLEDEL
+417 LSDNMDSFEDEL

-479 HIGINYSGT
+479 HIGMNYSGT
-488 GQKVYTDG
+488 VQEVYTDG
-496 KWLAFMLEQ
+496 KWLAFILEQ
-505 ILSNAIKY
+505 LLSNAIKY
-513 TPHGVVTIE
+513 TPQGGVTIE

-606 VRD
+606 TRD

>member
-1 MYRIFLVEDDE
+1 
-12 TIAKLVRRHL
+12 
-22 EKWDYDV
+22 
-29 HVVQKFDA
+29 
-37 VMSEFASF
+37 
-45 DPQLV
+45 
-50 LMDIGL
+50 
-56 PFYNGYHWCTEIRRV
+56 
-71 SKVPVV
+71 
-77 FLSSAADNMNI
+77 
-88 VMAVSMGADDF
+88 
-99 IAKPFDLDVLTVKIQ
+99 
-114 AIIRRCYDF
+114 
-123 GANNSVLEHNG
+123 
-134 AMLNISD
+134 
-141 ATITYD
+141 
-147 DKRLELTKNELKI
+147 
-160 LQTLFD
+160 
-166 NKERI
+166 
-171 VSRSLLMEKLWESDA
+171 
-186 YVDENTLSVNVNRLR
+186 
-201 KKLDSI
+201 
-207 GLESFIVTKKG
+207 
-218 LGYRLGWEVMAKI
+218 MAKT
-231 QNKPHLTNF
+231 QNKSHLTNF

-270 DLVYAAVLDAILLL
+270 DVVYAAVLDAILLL

-307 PVEEQAQLPEATDD
+307 PLEEQAQLPEATDD
-321 VEILYHGLLENQ
+321 VEILYHRLLENQ

-378 ELGQLICDDEQSQCQ
+378 ELGQLMCDEEQSQCRI
-393 TADRTGG
+393 ADMNGC
-400 NIGAAG
+400 NISATELNISE
-406 LNAALKQQAVL
+406 LNASGKQQIVY
-417 TELSDNMDSLEDEL
+417 TELSDNLDSFEDEL

-457 KVSVDGVIRDTIK
+457 KISLDGVIRDTIK

-488 GQKVYTDG
+488 KKQVYTDE
-496 KWLAFMLEQ
+496 KWLAFILEQ

-513 TPHGVVTIE
+513 TPQGFVTIE

-583 IRMESEIG
+583 IRMESELG

-606 VRD
+606 TRD

>member
-1 MYRIFLVEDDE
+1 
-12 TIAKLVRRHL
+12 
-22 EKWDYDV
+22 
-29 HVVQKFDA
+29 
-37 VMSEFASF
+37 
-45 DPQLV
+45 
-50 LMDIGL
+50 
-56 PFYNGYHWCTEIRRV
+56 
-71 SKVPVV
+71 
-77 FLSSAADNMNI
+77 
-88 VMAVSMGADDF
+88 
-99 IAKPFDLDVLTVKIQ
+99 
-114 AIIRRCYDF
+114 
-123 GANNSVLEHNG
+123 
-134 AMLNISD
+134 
-141 ATITYD
+141 
-147 DKRLELTKNELKI
+147 
-160 LQTLFD
+160 
-166 NKERI
+166 
-171 VSRSLLMEKLWESDA
+171 
-186 YVDENTLSVNVNRLR
+186 
-201 KKLDSI
+201 
-207 GLESFIVTKKG
+207 
-218 LGYRLGWEVMAKI
+218 MAKT

-240 IKQNYIWILMIVTMS
+240 IKQNYIWILMIITMS

-270 DLVYAAVLDAILLL
+270 DVVYAAVLDAILLL
-284 ITVLVGFFRY
+284 ITVLVGFFRC

-321 VEILYHGLLENQ
+321 VEIFYHRLLENQ

-345 IRQSQ
+345 VRQSR

-367 AMKLLLEAERE
+367 AMKLLFEAERE
-378 ELGQLICDDEQSQCQ
+378 ELGQLMCDEE
-393 TADRTGG
+393 
-400 NIGAAG
+400 
-406 LNAALKQQAVL
+406 QQAVFK
-417 TELSDNMDSLEDEL
+417 ELSDNLDSFEDEL

-457 KVSVDGVIRDTIK
+457 KISLDGVIRDTIK

-488 GQKVYTDG
+488 KKQVYTDE
-496 KWLAFMLEQ
+496 KWLAFILEQ

-513 TPHGVVTIE
+513 TPQGVVTIE

-597 IGFDLDYAD
+597 IGVDLDYAD
-606 VRD
+606 TRD

>member
-1 MYRIFLVEDDE
+1 M
-12 TIAKLVRRHL
+12 
-22 EKWDYDV
+22 
-29 HVVQKFDA
+29 
-37 VMSEFASF
+37 
-45 DPQLV
+45 
-50 LMDIGL
+50 
-56 PFYNGYHWCTEIRRV
+56 
-71 SKVPVV
+71 
-77 FLSSAADNMNI
+77 
-88 VMAVSMGADDF
+88 
-99 IAKPFDLDVLTVKIQ
+99 
-114 AIIRRCYDF
+114 
-123 GANNSVLEHNG
+123 
-134 AMLNISD
+134 
-141 ATITYD
+141 
-147 DKRLELTKNELKI
+147 TK
-160 LQTLFD
+160 T
-166 NKERI
+166 
-171 VSRSLLMEKLWESDA
+171 
-186 YVDENTLSVNVNRLR
+186 
-201 KKLDSI
+201 
-207 GLESFIVTKKG
+207 
-218 LGYRLGWEVMAKI
+218 

-270 DLVYAAVLDAILLL
+270 DMVYAAVLDAILLL

-321 VEILYHGLLENQ
+321 VEILYHRLLENQ

-345 IRQSQ
+345 VRQSQ

-378 ELGQLICDDEQSQCQ
+378 ELGQLMCDEEP
-393 TADRTGG
+393 
-400 NIGAAG
+400 
-406 LNAALKQQAVL
+406 QATL
-417 TELSDNMDSLEDEL
+417 TELSDNLDSFEDEL
-431 FRIEEYVSMALQ
+431 FRIEEYVGMALQ

-457 KVSVDGVIRDTIK
+457 KISLDGVIRDTIK

-488 GQKVYTDG
+488 KKQVYTDE
-496 KWLAFMLEQ
+496 KWLAFILEQ

-513 TPHGVVTIE
+513 TPQGFVTIE

-527 DRFFITIK
+527 DRFFITVK

-583 IRMESEIG
+583 IRMESELG

-606 VRD
+606 TRD

>member
-1 MYRIFLVEDDE
+1 
-12 TIAKLVRRHL
+12 
-22 EKWDYDV
+22 
-29 HVVQKFDA
+29 
-37 VMSEFASF
+37 
-45 DPQLV
+45 
-50 LMDIGL
+50 
-56 PFYNGYHWCTEIRRV
+56 
-71 SKVPVV
+71 
-77 FLSSAADNMNI
+77 
-88 VMAVSMGADDF
+88 
-99 IAKPFDLDVLTVKIQ
+99 
-114 AIIRRCYDF
+114 
-123 GANNSVLEHNG
+123 
-134 AMLNISD
+134 
-141 ATITYD
+141 
-147 DKRLELTKNELKI
+147 
-160 LQTLFD
+160 
-166 NKERI
+166 
-171 VSRSLLMEKLWESDA
+171 
-186 YVDENTLSVNVNRLR
+186 
-201 KKLDSI
+201 
-207 GLESFIVTKKG
+207 
-218 LGYRLGWEVMAKI
+218 MAKT

-270 DLVYAAVLDAILLL
+270 DMVYAAVLDAILLL

-294 SSKVKALSNALKR
+294 SSKVKALSNALER
-307 PVEEQAQLPEATDD
+307 PVEEQAKLPEATDD
-321 VEILYHGLLENQ
+321 VEMLYHRLLENQ
-333 SIARSESESSAA
+333 SIARSEAESSAA

-378 ELGQLICDDEQSQCQ
+378 ELGQLICDDEQSQY
-393 TADRTGG
+393 
-400 NIGAAG
+400 
-406 LNAALKQQAVL
+406 L
-417 TELSDNMDSLEDEL
+417 LSDNMDSFEDEL

-488 GQKVYTDG
+488 GQEVYTDG

-513 TPHGVVTIE
+513 TPQGVVTIE

-597 IGFDLDYAD
+597 IGFDLDYSD

>member
-1 MYRIFLVEDDE
+1 
-12 TIAKLVRRHL
+12 
-22 EKWDYDV
+22 
-29 HVVQKFDA
+29 
-37 VMSEFASF
+37 
-45 DPQLV
+45 
-50 LMDIGL
+50 
-56 PFYNGYHWCTEIRRV
+56 
-71 SKVPVV
+71 
-77 FLSSAADNMNI
+77 
-88 VMAVSMGADDF
+88 
-99 IAKPFDLDVLTVKIQ
+99 
-114 AIIRRCYDF
+114 
-123 GANNSVLEHNG
+123 
-134 AMLNISD
+134 
-141 ATITYD
+141 
-147 DKRLELTKNELKI
+147 
-160 LQTLFD
+160 
-166 NKERI
+166 
-171 VSRSLLMEKLWESDA
+171 
-186 YVDENTLSVNVNRLR
+186 
-201 KKLDSI
+201 
-207 GLESFIVTKKG
+207 
-218 LGYRLGWEVMAKI
+218 
-231 QNKPHLTNF
+231 
-240 IKQNYIWILMIVTMS
+240 MIVTMS

-270 DLVYAAVLDAILLL
+270 DVVYAAVLDAILLL

-321 VEILYHGLLENQ
+321 VEMLYQRLLENQ

-367 AMKLLLEAERE
+367 AMKLLLEVERE
-378 ELGQLICDDEQSQCQ
+378 ELGQLICDDEQGQY
-393 TADRTGG
+393 
-400 NIGAAG
+400 
-406 LNAALKQQAVL
+406 L
-417 TELSDNMDSLEDEL
+417 LSDNMDSFEDEL

-457 KVSVDGVIRDTIK
+457 KVSVDGVIRDAIK

-488 GQKVYTDG
+488 GQEVYTDG

-513 TPHGVVTIE
+513 TPQGFVTIE

-606 VRD
+606 TRD

>member
-1 MYRIFLVEDDE
+1 
-12 TIAKLVRRHL
+12 
-22 EKWDYDV
+22 
-29 HVVQKFDA
+29 
-37 VMSEFASF
+37 
-45 DPQLV
+45 
-50 LMDIGL
+50 
-56 PFYNGYHWCTEIRRV
+56 
-71 SKVPVV
+71 
-77 FLSSAADNMNI
+77 
-88 VMAVSMGADDF
+88 
-99 IAKPFDLDVLTVKIQ
+99 
-114 AIIRRCYDF
+114 
-123 GANNSVLEHNG
+123 
-134 AMLNISD
+134 
-141 ATITYD
+141 
-147 DKRLELTKNELKI
+147 
-160 LQTLFD
+160 
-166 NKERI
+166 
-171 VSRSLLMEKLWESDA
+171 
-186 YVDENTLSVNVNRLR
+186 
-201 KKLDSI
+201 
-207 GLESFIVTKKG
+207 
-218 LGYRLGWEVMAKI
+218 
-231 QNKPHLTNF
+231 
-240 IKQNYIWILMIVTMS
+240 MIVTMS

-270 DLVYAAVLDAILLL
+270 DVVYAAVLDAILLL

-294 SSKVKALSNALKR
+294 SSKVKALSNALER

-321 VEILYHGLLENQ
+321 VEILYQRLLENQ

-378 ELGQLICDDEQSQCQ
+378 ELGLLICDEE
-393 TADRTGG
+393 
-400 NIGAAG
+400 
-406 LNAALKQQAVL
+406 QQASL
-417 TELSDNMDSLEDEL
+417 KELSDNVASFEDEL

-457 KVSVDGVIRDTIK
+457 KVSVDGVIRDAIK

-488 GQKVYTDG
+488 GQEVYTDG

-505 ILSNAIKY
+505 ILPNAIKY
-513 TPHGVVTIE
+513 TPQGFVTIE

-606 VRD
+606 TRD

>member
-1 MYRIFLVEDDE
+1 
-12 TIAKLVRRHL
+12 
-22 EKWDYDV
+22 
-29 HVVQKFDA
+29 
-37 VMSEFASF
+37 
-45 DPQLV
+45 
-50 LMDIGL
+50 
-56 PFYNGYHWCTEIRRV
+56 
-71 SKVPVV
+71 
-77 FLSSAADNMNI
+77 
-88 VMAVSMGADDF
+88 
-99 IAKPFDLDVLTVKIQ
+99 
-114 AIIRRCYDF
+114 
-123 GANNSVLEHNG
+123 
-134 AMLNISD
+134 
-141 ATITYD
+141 
-147 DKRLELTKNELKI
+147 
-160 LQTLFD
+160 
-166 NKERI
+166 
-171 VSRSLLMEKLWESDA
+171 
-186 YVDENTLSVNVNRLR
+186 
-201 KKLDSI
+201 
-207 GLESFIVTKKG
+207 
-218 LGYRLGWEVMAKI
+218 
-231 QNKPHLTNF
+231 
-240 IKQNYIWILMIVTMS
+240 MIVTMS

-270 DLVYAAVLDAILLL
+270 DVVYAAVLDAILLL

-294 SSKVKALSNALKR
+294 SSKVKALSNALER

-321 VEILYHGLLENQ
+321 VEMLYQRLLENQ

-367 AMKLLLEAERE
+367 AMKLLLEVERE
-378 ELGQLICDDEQSQCQ
+378 ELGQLICDDEQSQY
-393 TADRTGG
+393 
-400 NIGAAG
+400 
-406 LNAALKQQAVL
+406 L
-417 TELSDNMDSLEDEL
+417 LSDNMDSFEDEL

-457 KVSVDGVIRDTIK
+457 KVSVDGVIRDAIK
-470 KYAKIMIRR
+470 KYAKNMIRR

-488 GQKVYTDG
+488 GQEVYTDG

-513 TPHGVVTIE
+513 TPQGFVTIE

-606 VRD
+606 TRD